1 MVSIFNVPLI
11 KTSIIYLK
19 KGEYFM
25 AKKVLDANKKM
36 QEEDVKEKVSMNVN
50 ADSSSET
57 DESSE
62 LSLDSIIDTIKDK
75 QEEFS
80 KMFWESS
87 GFNKKTLVD
96 VIETDSSVIIKADM
110 PRLKKEDIEI
120 AISEDSVDICAEFQ
134 EETISEDVKYIQ
146 RERGYGSIRRSV
158 TLPAK
163 VQIKEAEGTF
173 KNSVLTIKIPKLL
186 KKTLKLKIN

>member
-1 MVSIFNVPLI
+1 MRGKVILMV
-11 KTSIIYLK
+11 
-19 KGEYFM
+19 
-25 AKKVLDANKKM
+25 KKVLNANKKM
-36 QEEDVKEKVSMNVN
+36 PEEDVNENVPMNVN
-50 ADSSSET
+50 TESKSET

-80 KMFWESS
+80 QMFRDST

-96 VIETDSSVIIKADM
+96 IIETNSSVIIKADM

-120 AISEDSVDICAEFQ
+120 AISEDSVDICAEFE
-134 EETISEDVKYIQ
+134 EETRSEDVKYIL

-163 VQIKEAEGTF
+163 VKIKEAEGTF
-173 KNSVLTIKIPKLL
+173 KNSVLTIKIPKLV
-186 KKTLKLKIN
+186 KKTLKLKIK